1 LGCAGEAEESNVRDS
16 ADSFSGDV
24 GLSWVAAFTHLTGF
38 APMKWQSR
46 LYEEHLLAGLL
57 PAAIDVPT
65 GLGKTAIIA
74 LWLIARANGARLPRR
89 LVYVVDRRAVV
100 DQATEFVVNVR
111 EAIEAPEGASIK
123 AALGLAG
130 RALPISTLR
139 GQHADNREWLEDPSL
154 PAIVVGTVDMIG
166 SRLLF
171 EGYGVSRKMR
181 PYHAGLLGADALVA
195 LDEAHLV
202 PPFEWLLAAIEREPE
217 RYGAA
222 EGANRVLI
230 PPFRLLSLSATGRQ
244 RTGETFRLQGNAAEA
259 PGHRGDLDDEV
270 AAKRL
275 QARKAVE
282 FVEAETP
289 KLEAE
294 VARHAL
300 ALTGNGSAPVRC
312 VVFCD
317 KREVAEKARNLVQSA
332 LDDAAKGKKRSS
344 DHVAG
349 HTELLVGARRVHE
362 RENAKAMLAALG
374 FLAGSTFSLNRSVF
388 LFATSAGEVGID
400 LDADHLV
407 CDLVGWDRMVQRLGR
422 VNRRGDGNARVR
434 VVLEAVAK
442 DATEALAKADGERSD
457 KDREAIAKR
466 EQRAALQALFDALPP
481 SPQGGRDASPGALR
495 ELNARARADPDL
507 KRLIDQATTQ
517 APLRPALT
525 RALVEAWSMTS
536 LEEHTGRPDV
546 QPWIRGWVESK
557 AETSVVWRTHLP
569 VRRRGGN
576 ASSQEVEDFFEA
588 APPHVSEVLETE
600 TFRVVEWLRKRCE
613 SLFHGRD
620 AAEEARAEAEPLGR
634 DDVVGFGLSASYKLR
649 DTLRVRDLLANDAK
663 DRMQATL
670 AAAVLVVDAR
680 VGGLGDGL
688 LNERVDDRATTA
700 DDGASWGVAESGTPP
715 IRFRVRCT
723 AASQDEGDW
732 VERYG
737 FATERNDEGIDEQ
750 WLFVDKWRGDSANER
765 DRALSRRPQLLREHQ
780 SWAEARA
787 RDLAERLGLGSPWTE
802 ALALAARL
810 HDEGKA
816 VPRWQRAFKADGGGE
831 PYAKTRGPVNQALL
845 DGYRHEFGSLPVAEK
860 DGAFARLPDDLKDLV
875 LHLIAAHHGQGRPV
889 IDVSGCEDAPPSM
902 LQERARQV
910 ALRFARLQKRWG
922 PWGLAWW
929 EALLRAADQQA
940 SRENDER
947 RSEGN

>member
-1 LGCAGEAEESNVRDS
+1 VRDS

-24 GLSWVAAFTHLTGF
+24 GFSWVDAFVHLTGF
-38 APMKWQSR
+38 GPMKWQSR
-46 LYEEHLLAGLL
+46 LYEEHFRSGLL
-57 PAAIDVPT
+57 PAAVDVPT

-74 LWLIARANGARLPRR
+74 LWLIARAHGARLPRR

-100 DQATEFVVNVR
+100 DQATEFVVKMR
-111 EAIEAPEGASIK
+111 EALEAPEGASIK
-123 AALGLAG
+123 TALGLTG

-202 PPFEWLLAAIEREPE
+202 PPFEWLLAAIDREPA
-217 RYGAA
+217 RYGATA
-222 EGANRVLI
+222 ETDHVLI

-244 RTGETFRLQGNAAEA
+244 RAGETFRLQGSAAEP
-259 PGHRGDLDDEV
+259 PGRRGDLDDEV
-270 AAKRL
+270 TAKRL
-275 QARKAVE
+275 KARKKVA
-282 FVEAETP
+282 FVRAEAP
-289 KLEAE
+289 KLEVD

-300 ALTGNGSAPVRC
+300 ELTGNGSAPVRC

-332 LDDAAKGKKRSS
+332 QDAAAKVKKRSS
-344 DHVAG
+344 DHVAN

-362 RENAKAMLAALG
+362 RENAKARLAALG
-374 FLAGSTFSLNRSVF
+374 FLAGSTSRLDHSVF

-422 VNRRGDGNARVR
+422 VNRRGEGNAQVR
-434 VVLEAVAK
+434 VVIEAPAQDAPEVMAK
-442 DATEALAKADGERSD
+442 TDSERSD
-457 KDREAIAKR
+457 KDRKALAKR
-466 EQRAALQALFDALPP
+466 DRYVAFRAPFDALPAN
-481 SPQGGRDASPGALR
+481 QQDGRDASPGALR
-495 ELNARARADPDL
+495 ELNARASADPEL
-507 KRLIDQATTQ
+507 KRLIDKATTQ
-517 APLRPALT
+517 APLHPALT
-525 RALVEAWSMTS
+525 RAVVDAWSMTS

-546 QPWIRGWVESK
+546 QPWIRGWVENETP
-557 AETSVVWRTHLP
+557 ETSVVWRTHLP

-576 ASSQEVEDFFEA
+576 ASTQEVEDFFEA

-600 TFRVVEWLRKRCE
+600 TFRVVDWLRKRCE
-613 SLFHGRD
+613 ALSRGFD
-620 AAEEARAEAEPLGR
+620 AVEEVSSAAPPLGK
-634 DDVVGFGLSASYKLR
+634 DDVVGFVLSASYSLR
-649 DTLRVRDLLANDAK
+649 DTLRVRDLMGDDAK
-663 DRMQATL
+663 DRMQAML
-670 AAAVLVVDAR
+670 AARVLVMDAR

-688 LNERVDDRATTA
+688 LNERVDTRAATA
-700 DDGASWGVAESGTPP
+700 DDGASWGSTESGTPSV
-715 IRFRVRCT
+715 RFRVRC
-723 AASQDEGDW
+723 AVSSQGDGDW
-732 VERYG
+732 VERYC
-737 FATERNDEGIDEQ
+737 FSTERNDEGVDEQ

-765 DRALSRRPQLLREHQ
+765 DRAISRRPQLLREHQ
-780 SWAEARA
+780 LWAEARA
-787 RDLAERLGLGSPWTE
+787 RSLAERLGLGSPWTE
-802 ALALAARL
+802 ALAVAARL

-816 VPRWQRAFKADGGGE
+816 VPRWQRAFKALAGGE
-831 PYAKTRGPVNQALL
+831 PYAKTLGPVNQALL

-860 DGAFARLPDDLKDLV
+860 DGAFDRLPDELKDLV

-889 IDVSGCEDAPPSM
+889 IETRGCEDAPPTM
-902 LQERARQV
+902 LKERAREV

-947 RSEGN
+947 NTEDN